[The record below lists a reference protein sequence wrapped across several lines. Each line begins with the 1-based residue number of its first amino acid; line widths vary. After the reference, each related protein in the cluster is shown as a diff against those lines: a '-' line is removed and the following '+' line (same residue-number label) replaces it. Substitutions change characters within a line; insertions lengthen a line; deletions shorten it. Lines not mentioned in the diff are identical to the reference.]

1 MGYQVIRMT
10 KLQEKDLPGIE
21 SHMMREHPSKTN
33 IDIDYERSKDNV
45 VLVDAG
51 NLKEK
56 VQTRIDE
63 LHLKKCRKDAVKCVD
78 FLVTGSPES
87 MKAMSE
93 KQQQQYF
100 EKSLKWLKS
109 RYGSENVMYAV
120 VHRDEATP
128 HMDVGIVPVTKDGRL
143 SAKSIFTKKELTAIQ
158 DDFQKAVAQ
167 HYGLERGIRGSK
179 AQHLSDMRYKSK
191 LAAEELERA
200 KSELSARRKV
210 IENVSTETIERGFL
224 GRVSDKDWRTLSKQ
238 AAKGRDLQYQ
248 QQQIE
253 ERRSRISKMYNNA
266 SHAELIANRR
276 EKEQNERELAL
287 NEREKA
293 VKARELAVM
302 KREQET
308 DIEHLLAE
316 NKTLRAENR
325 TLTSQK
331 EAMQAELDKRHYI
344 QKRNKTV
351 KNRGR

>member
-63 LHLKKCRKDAVKCVD
+63 LHLKRCRKDAVKCVD

-191 LAAEELERA
+191 LAAEELKRA
-200 KSELSARRKV
+200 ESELSARRKV
-210 IENVSTETIERGFL
+210 IENVSTDTIERGFL
-224 GRVSDKDWRTLSKQ
+224 SRVSDKDWKILSQQ
-238 AAKGRDLQYQ
+238 AAKGRDLQHQ
-248 QQQIE
+248 QQEIDE
-253 ERRSRISKMYNNA
+253 KRDRVRKMYTNA
-266 SHAELIANRR
+266 SHVELAANRR
-276 EKEQNERELAL
+276 AKEQDERESVL
-287 NEREKA
+287 NQREKA
-293 VKARELAVM
+293 VNAREAAVTE
-302 KREQET
+302 REQEA
-308 DIEHLLAE
+308 DIKRLLAE
-316 NKTLRAENR
+316 NKTLREENR
-325 TLTSQK
+325 TLMNQK
-331 EAMQAELDKRHYI
+331 KAMQAELNKRHYV
-344 QKRNKTV
+344 QTRSTTV
-351 KNRGR
+351 KKRGR